1 MAISGSFCPA
11 AALPRPGGPGGSP
24 GSAGGERSFSGS
36 ARSCGNGAGP
46 PPVPAEPNTARFAG
60 VPGTRIRVPSSDPAF
75 SGLRDLAEH
84 GRVARTDPWSR
95 AVELG
100 DGWAPFA
107 VSPTEVREWLGLA
120 AKTDALQRREAPPE
134 GTLGTAPPAHPPGA
148 PHATRVRVLGRP
160 DADTTARR

>member
-1 MAISGSFCPA
+1 M
-11 AALPRPGGPGGSP
+11 
-24 GSAGGERSFSGS
+24 
-36 ARSCGNGAGP
+36 
-46 PPVPAEPNTARFAG
+46 PAEPNTARFAG

-107 VSPTEVREWLGLA
+107 VSPAEVREWLALA
-120 AKTDALQRREAPPE
+120 AKTDAWQRRETPLEVTLVTEPPVDPLGASE
-134 GTLGTAPPAHPPGA
+134 ATAAVVRELRDAATTLGVRFLNTSLSHYLEQIEAMAELVA
-148 PHATRVRVLGRP
+148 RV
-160 DADTTARR
+160 